1 MNIMS
6 LIKEH
11 RYEFVCVVLALLLL
25 LALWPA
31 LMLGSDAKQKAIEA
45 QKLDE
50 GITRLGGRGPDGVAN
65 ESVVKARQQLVKQ
78 TKLEAQEVAEL
89 FKKRNQRKF
98 LIAGL
103 FPEVKD
109 PFGFK
114 EGYKKAVEDL
124 YAQTL
129 NAGWPK
135 DESAG
140 LDTEDLADIGM
151 YVQYDTDLG
160 VPEWADAPGA
170 PSSEECWFGQVA
182 FWIQQDL
189 AQFFRDLNFAS
200 AKRMGQEPCVA
211 NATVKRIVYI
221 EIEESYYVADIKQ
234 QAPSEIPGFGPDRRG
249 PPGPQPGYTPPPW
262 MFAPGGGP
270 AGQFGGI
277 ELQPGR
283 SRRTRHRRD
292 QAKPFT
298 ERSSNDDDVL
308 HFSFSVIIDSRC
320 INEFLDLFSRKNL
333 YTILNVSLSREDVE
347 IDKRNF
353 ERFDKFDRSDNFNP
367 GKDAAEDLVYGTD
380 PIVRL
385 DIDAELL
392 LLREVYSE
400 DIPEQ
405 VKKTVEEQIA
415 QAARRL
421 EAASQPFQQ
430 KKPARSS
437 RRPPKKTPRKTK
449 KN

>member
-11 RYEFVCVVLALLLL
+11 RYESVCVVVALLLL
-25 LALWPA
+25 LALLLA
-31 LMLGSDAKQKAIEA
+31 LKLGSDAEQKAIEA
-45 QKLDE
+45 QKLDTE
-50 GITRLGGRGPDGVAN
+50 ITRLGGRGPDGVAN
-65 ESVVKARQQLVKQ
+65 AVKVKARQQFADQ
-78 TKLEAQEVAEL
+78 TKLEAQQVAGL

-114 EGYKKAVEDL
+114 EDYKKAVEDI

-140 LDTEDLADIGM
+140 LDIEDFADMGM
-151 YVQYDTDLG
+151 YVEDLEG
-160 VPEWADAPGA
+160 LGIPDWVDAPGA
-170 PSSEECWFGQVA
+170 PSAEECWFGQVA
-182 FWIQQDL
+182 LWIQQDL
-189 AQFFRDLNFAS
+189 AQLFRNLNDAS
-200 AKRMGQEPCVA
+200 AERLGQQPCVA

-221 EIEESYYVADIKQ
+221 EINESYYVADLEQ
-234 QAPSEIPGFGPDRRG
+234 QLPSEIPGLGSDLLG
-249 PPGPQPGYTPPPW
+249 LMNPQPGAAPPP
-262 MFAPGGGP
+262 PGWDLRWGPPPPSGGTGTSP
-270 AGQFGGI
+270 G
-277 ELQPGR
+277 LQP
-283 SRRTRHRRD
+283 RRPRRLRG

-298 ERSSNDDDVL
+298 ERSSNDDADVL
-308 HFSFSVIIDSRC
+308 HFSFSVIIDSRR

-347 IDKRNF
+347 IAKRDF
-353 ERFDKFDRSDNFNP
+353 KPFDRSYNFNP
-367 GKDAAEDLVYGTD
+367 GEDADEDLVYGTD

-392 LLREVYSE
+392 LLREIYAE
-400 DIPEQ
+400 DMPEQ
-405 VKKTVEEQIA
+405 VKKTVKEQIA
-415 QAARRL
+415 QAAAWL
-421 EAASQPFQQ
+421 QAASQQLEE
-430 KKPARSS
+430 KSK
-437 RRPPKKTPRKTK
+437 PKKQRRRRRK
-449 KN
+449 